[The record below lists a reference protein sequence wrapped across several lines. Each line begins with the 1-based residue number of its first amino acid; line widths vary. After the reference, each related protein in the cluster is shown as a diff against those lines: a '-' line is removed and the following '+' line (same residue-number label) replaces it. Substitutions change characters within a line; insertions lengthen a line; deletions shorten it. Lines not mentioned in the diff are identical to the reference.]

1 MHIWCFALFFRISKF
16 NMQGLSKVFQ
26 HFLHNNTKVLPH
38 TQKLSESNATG
49 HNKDRLDLHYCLAKG
64 LY

>member
-1 MHIWCFALFFRISKF
+1 MHICSLALFFGISKF

-26 HFLHNNTKVLPH
+26 HFLHSNTKLLPH
-38 TQKLSESNATG
+38 TKKLSESNATG
-49 HNKDRLDLHYCLAKG
+49 HNKERSDLHYCLAKG